1 LAALKRGN
9 TKKGTTE
16 DLDKLALGTKVTNLL
31 RFCQG
36 FKVVVVTQLTVVMSK
51 NQEQTGMQWRREASY
66 PTEKAVH

>member
-16 DLDKLALGTKVTNLL
+16 DLDKLALDTKVTNLL

-51 NQEQTGMQWRREASY
+51 NQEHTGIQWRREASY